1 MNIRRISAIA
11 LTATVLTSGVS
22 FAQSTSAG
30 SFEAQLNEAKSI
42 SLLDVER
49 DRRSTVANQLN
60 VAENLYAQGN
70 IAEAEPYLRL
80 ARGMLGLDNTAPNP
94 ATQVGERTG
103 AGNAIN

>member
-1 MNIRRISAIA
+1 MNIRRIAAIA
-11 LTATVLTSGVS
+11 LTTTVLTSGVS

-30 SFEAQLNEAKSI
+30 SFEVQLNEAKSI

-49 DRRSTVANQLN
+49 DRRSTVATHLN

-70 IAEAEPYLRL
+70 VAQAEPYLRL
-80 ARGMLGLDNTAPNP
+80 ARGMLGLDNTAPSP